1 MTTIPRA
8 KATGHHGRVT
18 ALMSRKMRIKTRTK
32 EVEMFENIILVVE
45 KELRETYNF
54 HGGFNYLDCDPEG
67 ANRISKAYKKYEE
80 LSSELNQLK
89 KLITKMK
96 ELE

>member
-1 MTTIPRA
+1 MRGITKR
-8 KATGHHGRVT
+8 TGNGSDEPQD
-18 ALMSRKMRIKTRTK
+18 ALNNIIK

-67 ANRISKAYKKYEE
+67 ANRVSKAYKEYKTLLNE
-80 LSSELNQLK
+80 LKQLK
-89 KLITKMK
+89 ETTKRLK
-96 ELE
+96 